1 MKKIFVRY
9 IDIVGIWE
17 KIGFDQDIIN
27 NRIEMLQKTLLVSYL
42 KYHIINNKINF
53 FFYVKKRI
61 H

>member
-42 KYHIINNKINF
+42 KYRII
-53 FFYVKKRI
+53 
-61 H
+61 

>member
-1 MKKIFVRY
+1 MNQIFVRC

-42 KYHIINNKINF
+42 KYHIL
-53 FFYVKKRI
+53 
-61 H
+61 

>member
-17 KIGFDQDIIN
+17 NIGFDQDIIN

-42 KYHIINNKINF
+42 KYHIL
-53 FFYVKKRI
+53 
-61 H
+61 